1 MMRSTSDISWAI
13 KDRAVV
19 EASGEVD
26 KWCGLWVRVQ
36 IIIGMAFRPHRCPW
50 VMPIPVAASMCHMR
64 ALIGPQIENQ
74 PLVINS
80 DRISGSSKIL
90 LESLRRTFSQRSLCT
105 RS

>member
-13 KDRAVV
+13 KDRAVA
-19 EASGEVD
+19 EASGKVD
-26 KWCGLWVRVQ
+26 KWYGLLVRVQ
-36 IIIGMAFRPHRCPW
+36 IIIGMAFRPRGYPLD
-50 VMPIPVAASMCHMR
+50 MPIPFGSCPGNLKAQA
-64 ALIGPQIENQ
+64 GPPFRNQ

-90 LESLRRTFSQRSLCT
+90 LESLQRTFSQRSLCT